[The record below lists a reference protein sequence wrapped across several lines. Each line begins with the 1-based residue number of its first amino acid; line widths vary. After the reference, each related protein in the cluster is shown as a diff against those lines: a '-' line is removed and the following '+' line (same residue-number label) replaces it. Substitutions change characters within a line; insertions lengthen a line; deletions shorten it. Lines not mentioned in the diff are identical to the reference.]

1 MAADDSSPAL
11 ESPARPA
18 APANFVHAHRN
29 QEMGGGLDRRSLRT
43 VVVFRILSLVP
54 LPAFPI
60 MFLEAAGLSTLVVA
74 ASEIGD
80 KTQLLALILAARFR
94 APVPIILGIL
104 AATIFNHALAGI
116 FGAALASWINPVYL
130 KWALTISFLA
140 MAAWMLVPDK
150 ADDDVK
156 TEGRFGAFG
165 TTLVLF
171 FLAEMGDKTQLATVA
186 LAAHYQAA
194 FSVVVGTTL
203 GMLIADVP
211 AVFVGEWIMKRV
223 SLKTMRVFSCAI
235 FVGLAALA
243 FFAPTEG
250 VEDLASIEKSAA
262 PATLEAPLDGGGA
275 SEKAPQAP
283 VGR

>member
-1 MAADDSSPAL
+1 
-11 ESPARPA
+11 
-18 APANFVHAHRN
+18 
-29 QEMGGGLDRRSLRT
+29 
-43 VVVFRILSLVP
+43 
-54 LPAFPI
+54 
-60 MFLEAAGLSTLVVA
+60 
-74 ASEIGD
+74 
-80 KTQLLALILAARFR
+80 
-94 APVPIILGIL
+94 
-104 AATIFNHALAGI
+104 
-116 FGAALASWINPVYL
+116 
-130 KWALTISFLA
+130 
-140 MAAWMLVPDK
+140 MLVPDK

-243 FFAPTEG
+243 FFAPTES